1 MNINVSFI
9 LIEITFETR
18 HIEPNLIVLPCPSR
32 FFALQ
37 GVCFLVVCGLVN
49 VYEVFLHLRVSESD
63 KPAVWDHTRYLLPT
77 MLLDHVR
84 LHQMNIARLQ

>member
-1 MNINVSFI
+1 MFLF
-9 LIEITFETR
+9 LIEITFETS
-18 HIEPNLIVLPCPSR
+18 HIEPNLKLPCPGR

-49 VYEVFLHLRVSESD
+49 VYEVFLHLRVSKSD
-63 KPAVWDHTRYLLPT
+63 ELAVWDHTRYLLPT
-77 MLLDHVR
+77 MLLDHVS

>member
-1 MNINVSFI
+1 MLLF
-9 LIEITFETR
+9 LIEITFENR
-18 HIEPNLIVLPCPSR
+18 HIKPNLILPCPGR
-32 FFALQ
+32 FSALQ

-49 VYEVFLHLRVSESD
+49 VNEVFLHLRVSKSD
-63 KPAVWDHTRYLLPT
+63 EPAVWDHTRYLLPT